1 MKLRAAILVLML
13 SVPAAPAFGQ
23 GCAMCFSTAAAASKD
38 GQKAI
43 GRGVLV
49 LIVPPTVF
57 MSIGVGLALHY
68 GKKRDLENN

>member
-1 MKLRAAILVLML
+1 MKIRAAILALLL
-13 SVPAAPAFGQ
+13 SVGAAPAFSQ

-49 LIVPPTVF
+49 LIVP
-57 MSIGVGLALHY
+57 LRYL
-68 GKKRDLENN
+68 